1 MRDLFVRIDRLSV
14 DQVERLRKRIDATSL
29 KLEDVK
35 QAKKDKWEEEAER
48 LVSQIERDQATVAS
62 QLNRRVFIRA
72 WCVILRYKA
81 KIYASFF

>member
-1 MRDLFVRIDRLSV
+1 MRDLFVRIDRLSM

-72 WCVILRYKA
+72 WCVILQYKVE
-81 KIYASFF
+81 IYASFF